1 MEKGKYNILN
11 FKLYYIIQGNE
22 VEEKTDKQLYREF
35 LLGDNESF
43 EKIVIRHKNPII
55 YFIQRYV
62 KNLDI
67 AEDLAQDVF
76 VYLLVNKKNYK
87 FEYSL
92 KTYLYTIAKSKS
104 LNYIKREKRI
114 VELDENQY
122 EDSEELEEK
131 VFKNEKSENLKK
143 AIKKLKVDYQNAIY
157 LADIEQLSYREIG
170 HILKKTDSSVK
181 VLIHRAR
188 KALEKIIVEE
198 AYKYEN

>member
-1 MEKGKYNILN
+1 M
-11 FKLYYIIQGNE
+11 
-22 VEEKTDKQLYREF
+22 EEKTDKELYKEF
-35 LLGDNESF
+35 LLGNKVSF
-43 EKIVIRHKNPII
+43 EKIVIRHKDSII

-62 KNLDI
+62 KSVDI

-76 VYLLVNKKNYK
+76 VYILIHKKNYR

-92 KTYLYTIAKSKS
+92 KTYLYTIAKSKA

-114 VELDENQY
+114 VALDENQF
-122 EDSEELEEK
+122 EDLEELEEK
-131 VFKNEKSENLKK
+131 VFRNEREEKLKE
-143 AIKKLKVDYQNAIY
+143 AIKKLKTDYQNAIY
-157 LADIEQLSYREIG
+157 LADIEELSYKEIA

-188 KALEKIIVEE
+188 KALEKIMMEE

>member
-1 MEKGKYNILN
+1 M
-11 FKLYYIIQGNE
+11 
-22 VEEKTDKQLYREF
+22 EEKTDKQLYKEF
-35 LLGDNESF
+35 LLGDNQSF
-43 EKIVIRHKNPII
+43 EEIVIRHKNSII

-76 VYLLVNKKNYK
+76 VYLLINKKNYK

-143 AIKKLKVDYQNAIY
+143 AIKKLKLDYQNAIY
-157 LADIEQLSYREIG
+157 LSDIEELSYKEIG

>member
-1 MEKGKYNILN
+1 M
-11 FKLYYIIQGNE
+11 
-22 VEEKTDKQLYREF
+22 EEKTDKQLYKEF
-35 LLGDNESF
+35 LLGNNKSF
-43 EKIVIRHKNPII
+43 EEIVIRHKNSII

-76 VYLLVNKKNYK
+76 VYLLINKKNYK

-143 AIKKLKVDYQNAIY
+143 AIKKLKIDYQNAIY
-157 LADIEQLSYREIG
+157 LADIEQLSYKEIG